1 MFHVVCCISN
11 RFEKNQKGVA
21 DFDRA
26 VKNMRSK
33 DDAKSASLV
42 EKFEKAKR
50 VIVSELISSSSVTSR
65 ADSQRMVR
73 QLQDDLETVAWRGVM

>member
-1 MFHVVCCISN
+1 
-11 RFEKNQKGVA
+11 
-21 DFDRA
+21 
-26 VKNMRSK
+26 MRSK

-42 EKFEKAKR
+42 EKFEKTKR

-73 QLQDDLETVAWRGVM
+73 QLQDDLEKVAWRGVV